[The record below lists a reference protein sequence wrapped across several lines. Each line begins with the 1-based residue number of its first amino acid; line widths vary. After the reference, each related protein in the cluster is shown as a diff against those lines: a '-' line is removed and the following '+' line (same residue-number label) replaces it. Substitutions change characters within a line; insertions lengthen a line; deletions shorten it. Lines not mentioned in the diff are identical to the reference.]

1 MMDIV
6 NHINELLFRYECV
19 IIPGFGAFLTHHQSA
34 YTDKDTNTFMPPSKT
49 LSFNRQL
56 QTNDG
61 LLAAHLAKI
70 YGLSYQEALQ
80 DLREQVQIWTEQ
92 LENKT
97 PLHFVQLGVIESDQE
112 GNWQFSPDPKNIF
125 QAKSFGLGPVK
136 RVEVNREG
144 LSTPEQKVIPIQT
157 EETRRNAASKYIRY
171 AGAAVAI
178 ALVLGLGGFTWYKN
192 DTQQYNLTQQR
203 LAEQELEKQI
213 HTASFTIAN
222 PLPAI
227 TLSFTK
233 ENRPYHIVAGAFRE
247 VENAEKRVAQLQ
259 NEGYTARI
267 LRENA
272 YGLHEVVYNSFA
284 SKREAIN
291 ELRKI
296 VRTENENAWLLVMED
311 K

>member
-1 MMDIV
+1 MIDIV

-34 YTDKDTNTFMPPSKT
+34 YIDTETNAFMPPSKT

-70 YGLSYQEALQ
+70 YDLSYQEALQ

-97 PLHFVQLGVIESDQE
+97 PLNFVQLGVIESDQE
-112 GNWQFSPDPKNIF
+112 GKWQFRPDPKNIF
-125 QAKSFGLGPVK
+125 QATSFGLGPID
-136 RVEVNREG
+136 RVAVSRKE
-144 LSTPEQKVIPIQT
+144 LSSPKQKAVPIHT
-157 EETRRNAASKYIRY
+157 EKASGSSVLKYIRY
-171 AGAAVAI
+171 TGTAAAI
-178 ALVLGLGGFTWYKN
+178 ALILGIGGFTWYKN
-192 DTQQYNLTQQR
+192 DTQQYNLAQQK
-203 LAEQELEKQI
+203 LAEQELEKQF

-247 VENAEKRVAQLQ
+247 VENAEYRVAQLQ
-259 NEGYTARI
+259 SEGDTARI

-272 YGLHEVVYNSFA
+272 YGLHEVVYNSYA

-291 ELRKI
+291 ELHKI
-296 VRTENENAWLLVMED
+296 VRTQNENAWLLVMED
-311 K
+311 